1 MVSVAVLKS
10 PINVDIEIALVMFP
24 LTALNKD
31 KPLVPTAAILVTVT
45 ATMRPTWATP
55 TAPVL
60 VDNVSLTILP
70 KLRMVPLV
78 MATVM
83 LALASL
89 SRFAWLAIVAR
100 NSTAT
105 LDALFKL
112 MIREPNAPVVIPS
125 LRILVNPLMMELEST
140 RVSAFVIPRG

>member
-1 MVSVAVLKS
+1 MVSVAVLNS
-10 PINVDIEIALVMFP
+10 PINVDTETALVMLP

-31 KPLVPTAAILVTVT
+31 KPLVPTATMLVTATV
-45 ATMRPTWATP
+45 TMRPTWATP
-55 TAPVL
+55 TALAL
-60 VDNVSLTILP
+60 VENASLTILP

-89 SRFAWLAIVAR
+89 SRFAWLVIVAR
-100 NSTAT
+100 NSMAA
-105 LDALFKL
+105 LDAVLRL

-125 LRILVNPLMMELEST
+125 LRILVNPLMMELESAS
-140 RVSAFVIPRG
+140 VSAFVIPRG